1 MSDEVLREKL
11 TIHIDRHPFYE
22 SINKRIEEEL
32 AVNQTPFV
40 YDEDSIWKG
49 YKSNIKG
56 WKASLNNEYKSI
68 KLLEEWILSLVKDKC
83 WGINCDIES
92 WIAKYDEGHYTID
105 HDHIPATYSFVYFL
119 KCPKGSSPLVF
130 TTSGK
135 KIKAEEGKI
144 VIFPGCVRHYV
155 PKNKGNGRMTFS
167 GNLFYVDP

>member
-68 KLLEEWILSLVKDKC
+68 KLLEVWILSLVKDKC

-119 KCPKGSSPLVF
+119 KCPKGSSPLIIE
-130 TTSGK
+130 GK
-135 KIKAEEGKI
+135 RIKAEEGKI
-144 VIFPGCVRHYV
+144 VIFHASQTHWCNPSKV
-155 PKNKGNGRMTFS
+155 NGRCCLV
-167 GNLFYVDP
+167 GNIRY